1 MNYFVLRFDHSYRR
15 EDILALSRL
24 SGRVLR
30 KWRSRILS
38 LLGYGVGIFAVLTGI
53 LLLWS
58 EERVTPLGATML
70 LLGVLCIVSNIFRYR
85 LNVWGAAKQAIRVE
99 NLTMKFTDEG
109 LTEQS
114 SKATLQMPYSAFE
127 RILHYRGRYF
137 LFVDRM
143 HAYILPEDRFAV
155 GDPADFPRFIAE
167 KIGKPIESIK

>member
-1 MNYFVLRFDHSYRR
+1 MNYFVLRFDHSYRK
-15 EDILALSRL
+15 EDILALSKL

-30 KWRSRILS
+30 KWSRRILS

-53 LLLWS
+53 LMLVDDKKAS
-58 EERVTPLGATML
+58 PLAITML
-70 LLGVLCIVSNIFRYR
+70 LLGILCIIFSIFRYR
-85 LNVWGAAKQAIRVE
+85 LNAWGAAKQAINVE

-114 SKATLQMPYSAFE
+114 SKATLQMPYTAFE
-127 RILHYRGRYF
+127 RVLHFNGRYF

-155 GDPADFPRFIAE
+155 GDPADFPQFITE
-167 KIGKPIESIK
+167 KAGKSIEYIK